1 MKQHREKRSLD
12 ANAYAWVL
20 ITAIADELRASK
32 DEIYFE
38 MLKKYGQGELIS
50 VKTGIDI
57 NGFVKYSEV
66 AGYGKVN
73 GVEFTHYRVYKGSSE
88 YDTRDEYLSFGNCRR
103 STRAWHRHENA
114 RRVGGNEIFMGERE
128 MNNKQRYAILKKNKE
143 QWLKYYSIKDESGI
157 YILTRYDDNG
167 FKFAYVGQA
176 KKVLTR
182 LAEHPMGYKQ
192 HIDFSLRKHG
202 IGAPFV
208 KDDKWKC
215 EKVFYCP
222 ETELNDLE
230 QEWIRKCHELGY
242 QLLNKT
248 TGSQGQG
255 KQALGEQKPAKGYY
269 DGIKQGRKKVID
281 EINNRLTKGDI
292 RLVIECP
299 NKRKEQHLA
308 KLMEILG
315 ENNDEDT
322 EHSGDC

>member
-1 MKQHREKRSLD
+1 
-12 ANAYAWVL
+12 
-20 ITAIADELRASK
+20 
-32 DEIYFE
+32 
-38 MLKKYGQGELIS
+38 
-50 VKTGIDI
+50 
-57 NGFVKYSEV
+57 
-66 AGYGKVN
+66 
-73 GVEFTHYRVYKGSSE
+73 
-88 YDTRDEYLSFGNCRR
+88 
-103 STRAWHRHENA
+103 
-114 RRVGGNEIFMGERE
+114 

-182 LAEHPMGYKQ
+182 LAEHLMGYKQ

-202 IGAPFV
+202 IGGSFI
-208 KDDKWKC
+208 KDDRWRC
-215 EKVFYCP
+215 EKVFYCL
-222 ETELNDLE
+222 ESELNELE
-230 QEWIRKCHELGY
+230 QAWIHKCHELGY

-269 DGIKQGRKKVID
+269 DGVKQGRKKVID
-281 EINNRLTKGDI
+281 EINNRLVRGDI
-292 RLVIECP
+292 RLVIDCP

-315 ENNDEDT
+315 ENENEDT
-322 EHSGDC
+322 EYGGDC

>member
-1 MKQHREKRSLD
+1 
-12 ANAYAWVL
+12 
-20 ITAIADELRASK
+20 
-32 DEIYFE
+32 
-38 MLKKYGQGELIS
+38 
-50 VKTGIDI
+50 
-57 NGFVKYSEV
+57 
-66 AGYGKVN
+66 
-73 GVEFTHYRVYKGSSE
+73 
-88 YDTRDEYLSFGNCRR
+88 
-103 STRAWHRHENA
+103 
-114 RRVGGNEIFMGERE
+114 
-128 MNNKQRYAILKKNKE
+128 MNNKQRYAILQKNKRE
-143 QWLKYYSIKDESGI
+143 WLKHYDLKDESGI

-182 LAEHPMGYKQ
+182 LAEHLMGYNQ

-202 IGAPFV
+202 IGSAFTREN
-208 KDDKWKC
+208 KWKC
-215 EKVFYCP
+215 EKIIYCA
-222 ETELNDLE
+222 ENELNDLE

-269 DGIKQGRKKVID
+269 DGIKQGRKKVIG

-308 KLMEILG
+308 KLMELLR
-315 ENNDEDT
+315 ENDNEDT
-322 EHSGDC
+322 EYSGDC

>member
-1 MKQHREKRSLD
+1 
-12 ANAYAWVL
+12 
-20 ITAIADELRASK
+20 
-32 DEIYFE
+32 
-38 MLKKYGQGELIS
+38 
-50 VKTGIDI
+50 
-57 NGFVKYSEV
+57 
-66 AGYGKVN
+66 
-73 GVEFTHYRVYKGSSE
+73 
-88 YDTRDEYLSFGNCRR
+88 
-103 STRAWHRHENA
+103 
-114 RRVGGNEIFMGERE
+114 

-143 QWLKYYSIKDESGI
+143 QWLQYYSIKDESGI

-182 LAEHPMGYKQ
+182 LAEHLMGYNQ

-202 IGAPFV
+202 IGSAFTREN
-208 KDDKWKC
+208 KWKC
-215 EKVFYCP
+215 EKIIYCA
-222 ETELNDLE
+222 ENELNDLE

-269 DGIKQGRKKVID
+269 DGIRQGRKKVID

-308 KLMEILG
+308 KLMELLG

-322 EHSGDC
+322 EYSGDC

>member
-1 MKQHREKRSLD
+1 
-12 ANAYAWVL
+12 
-20 ITAIADELRASK
+20 
-32 DEIYFE
+32 
-38 MLKKYGQGELIS
+38 
-50 VKTGIDI
+50 
-57 NGFVKYSEV
+57 
-66 AGYGKVN
+66 
-73 GVEFTHYRVYKGSSE
+73 
-88 YDTRDEYLSFGNCRR
+88 
-103 STRAWHRHENA
+103 
-114 RRVGGNEIFMGERE
+114 
-128 MNNKQRYAILKKNKE
+128 MNNKQHIEENKE
-143 QWLKYYSIKDESGI
+143 QWLQYYSIKDESGI

-202 IGAPFV
+202 IGARFV

-215 EKVFYCP
+215 EKVIYCL
-222 ETELNDLE
+222 ESELNDLE

-292 RLVIECP
+292 RLVIESP

-308 KLMEILG
+308 KLMELLG
-315 ENNDEDT
+315 ENDNEDT
-322 EHSGDC
+322 EYSGDC

>member
-1 MKQHREKRSLD
+1 
-12 ANAYAWVL
+12 
-20 ITAIADELRASK
+20 
-32 DEIYFE
+32 
-38 MLKKYGQGELIS
+38 
-50 VKTGIDI
+50 
-57 NGFVKYSEV
+57 
-66 AGYGKVN
+66 
-73 GVEFTHYRVYKGSSE
+73 
-88 YDTRDEYLSFGNCRR
+88 
-103 STRAWHRHENA
+103 
-114 RRVGGNEIFMGERE
+114 

-143 QWLKYYSIKDESGI
+143 QWLQYYNSIKDESGI

-182 LAEHPMGYKQ
+182 LAEHLMGYNQ

-202 IGAPFV
+202 IGSAFTREN
-208 KDDKWKC
+208 KWKC
-215 EKVFYCP
+215 EKIIYCA
-222 ETELNDLE
+222 ENELNELE

-292 RLVIECP
+292 RLVIESP

-315 ENNDEDT
+315 ENDDEDT
-322 EHSGDC
+322 EYSGDC

>member
-1 MKQHREKRSLD
+1 
-12 ANAYAWVL
+12 
-20 ITAIADELRASK
+20 
-32 DEIYFE
+32 
-38 MLKKYGQGELIS
+38 
-50 VKTGIDI
+50 
-57 NGFVKYSEV
+57 
-66 AGYGKVN
+66 
-73 GVEFTHYRVYKGSSE
+73 
-88 YDTRDEYLSFGNCRR
+88 
-103 STRAWHRHENA
+103 
-114 RRVGGNEIFMGERE
+114 
-128 MNNKQRYAILKKNKE
+128 MNNKQRYAILQRNKKE
-143 QWLKYYSIKDESGI
+143 WLKYYDIKDESGI

-202 IGAPFV
+202 IGATFA

-215 EKVFYCP
+215 EMVFYCP

-230 QEWIRKCHELGY
+230 QKWIRKCHELGY

-292 RLVIECP
+292 RLVIESP

-315 ENNDEDT
+315 ENNEDT

>member
-1 MKQHREKRSLD
+1 
-12 ANAYAWVL
+12 
-20 ITAIADELRASK
+20 
-32 DEIYFE
+32 
-38 MLKKYGQGELIS
+38 
-50 VKTGIDI
+50 
-57 NGFVKYSEV
+57 
-66 AGYGKVN
+66 
-73 GVEFTHYRVYKGSSE
+73 
-88 YDTRDEYLSFGNCRR
+88 
-103 STRAWHRHENA
+103 
-114 RRVGGNEIFMGERE
+114 

-143 QWLKYYSIKDESGI
+143 QWLQYYSIKDESGI

-182 LAEHPMGYKQ
+182 LAEHLMGYNQ

-202 IGAPFV
+202 IGSAFTREN
-208 KDDKWKC
+208 KWKC
-215 EKVFYCP
+215 EKIIYCP

-308 KLMEILG
+308 KLMELLG
-315 ENNDEDT
+315 ENDNEDT
-322 EHSGDC
+322 EYGGDC

>member
-1 MKQHREKRSLD
+1 
-12 ANAYAWVL
+12 
-20 ITAIADELRASK
+20 
-32 DEIYFE
+32 
-38 MLKKYGQGELIS
+38 
-50 VKTGIDI
+50 
-57 NGFVKYSEV
+57 
-66 AGYGKVN
+66 
-73 GVEFTHYRVYKGSSE
+73 
-88 YDTRDEYLSFGNCRR
+88 
-103 STRAWHRHENA
+103 
-114 RRVGGNEIFMGERE
+114 

-167 FKFAYVGQA
+167 FKYAYVGQA

-182 LAEHPMGYKQ
+182 LAEHLMGYQ
-192 HIDFSLRKHG
+192 HIDLSLKKHG
-202 IGAPFV
+202 IGSAFTREN
-208 KDDKWKC
+208 KWKC
-215 EKVFYCP
+215 EKVIHCA
-222 ETELNDLE
+222 ESELNNME

-308 KLMEILG
+308 KLMELLG
-315 ENNDEDT
+315 ENENEDT
-322 EHSGDC
+322 EYSGDC

>member
-1 MKQHREKRSLD
+1 
-12 ANAYAWVL
+12 
-20 ITAIADELRASK
+20 
-32 DEIYFE
+32 
-38 MLKKYGQGELIS
+38 
-50 VKTGIDI
+50 
-57 NGFVKYSEV
+57 
-66 AGYGKVN
+66 
-73 GVEFTHYRVYKGSSE
+73 
-88 YDTRDEYLSFGNCRR
+88 
-103 STRAWHRHENA
+103 
-114 RRVGGNEIFMGERE
+114 

-143 QWLKYYSIKDESGI
+143 QWLQYYSIKDESGI

-182 LAEHPMGYKQ
+182 LAEHLMGYQ
-192 HIDFSLRKHG
+192 HIDLSLKKHG

-215 EKVFYCP
+215 EKIIHCD
-222 ETELNDLE
+222 ESELNRLE

-269 DGIKQGRKKVID
+269 DGIKQGRKKAID
-281 EINNRLTKGDI
+281 EINYRLNKGDI
-292 RLVIECP
+292 RLIIDKP
-299 NKRKEQHLA
+299 NKIKEKHLA

-315 ENNDEDT
+315 ENDNEDT
-322 EHSGDC
+322 EYGRDC

>member
-1 MKQHREKRSLD
+1 
-12 ANAYAWVL
+12 
-20 ITAIADELRASK
+20 
-32 DEIYFE
+32 
-38 MLKKYGQGELIS
+38 
-50 VKTGIDI
+50 
-57 NGFVKYSEV
+57 
-66 AGYGKVN
+66 
-73 GVEFTHYRVYKGSSE
+73 
-88 YDTRDEYLSFGNCRR
+88 
-103 STRAWHRHENA
+103 
-114 RRVGGNEIFMGERE
+114 

-202 IGAPFV
+202 IGAAFV
-208 KDDKWKC
+208 NEDKWKC
-215 EKVFYCP
+215 EKVIYCP
-222 ETELNDLE
+222 ESELNELE
-230 QEWIRKCHELGY
+230 QEWISRMHHLGF

-269 DGIKQGRKKVID
+269 DGIKQGRKKVIN

-308 KLMEILG
+308 KLMELLG
-315 ENNDEDT
+315 ENDNEDT

>member
-1 MKQHREKRSLD
+1 
-12 ANAYAWVL
+12 
-20 ITAIADELRASK
+20 
-32 DEIYFE
+32 
-38 MLKKYGQGELIS
+38 
-50 VKTGIDI
+50 
-57 NGFVKYSEV
+57 
-66 AGYGKVN
+66 
-73 GVEFTHYRVYKGSSE
+73 
-88 YDTRDEYLSFGNCRR
+88 
-103 STRAWHRHENA
+103 
-114 RRVGGNEIFMGERE
+114 
-128 MNNKQRYAILKKNKE
+128 MNNKQRYAILQRNKKE
-143 QWLKYYSIKDESGI
+143 WLKYYDLKDESGI

-208 KDDKWKC
+208 KDYKWKC

-222 ETELNDLE
+222 ESELNDLE

-281 EINNRLTKGDI
+281 EINNRLIKGDI
-292 RLVIECP
+292 RLVIESP

-315 ENNDEDT
+315 ENDNEDT
-322 EHSGDC
+322 EYGGDC

>member
-1 MKQHREKRSLD
+1 
-12 ANAYAWVL
+12 
-20 ITAIADELRASK
+20 
-32 DEIYFE
+32 
-38 MLKKYGQGELIS
+38 
-50 VKTGIDI
+50 
-57 NGFVKYSEV
+57 
-66 AGYGKVN
+66 
-73 GVEFTHYRVYKGSSE
+73 
-88 YDTRDEYLSFGNCRR
+88 
-103 STRAWHRHENA
+103 
-114 RRVGGNEIFMGERE
+114 

-143 QWLKYYSIKDESGI
+143 QWLQYYSIKDESGI

-182 LAEHPMGYKQ
+182 LAEHLMGYNQ

-202 IGAPFV
+202 IGSAFTREN
-208 KDDKWKC
+208 KWKC
-215 EKVFYCP
+215 EKIIYCA
-222 ETELNDLE
+222 ENELNDLE

-248 TGSQGQG
+248 TGSQGQS

-315 ENNDEDT
+315 KNDNEDT
-322 EHSGDC
+322 EYGGDC